1 MRKINYAL
9 IVSDFDGT
17 LVKADGTISDRTQ
30 NIIRRYV
37 DDGGI
42 FAIST
47 GRMPAGILPRVKELG
62 LKGVVCCG
70 QGSAIV
76 DIESNEVLLEG
87 NIPNEI
93 AVKICKKMEEM
104 GLHIH
109 VYSLW
114 DYYSNM
120 DDDALKM
127 YEGIV
132 KSKAILVQDK
142 PMSQFVKETGMN
154 PCKVLAMVAPE
165 DNEKVLVALEKEAFP
180 DCDVTRSSVYLVEVS
195 NAKYSKGTSV
205 EFLSQKYNIPM
216 EKTIAVGD
224 QVNDLSMIEI
234 AGLGIAVQNADEN
247 LKARALVCEYTN
259 EEDALAHIIEKYG
272 YLEE

>member
-93 AVKICKKMEEM
+93 AVKICEKMEKM

-127 YEGIV
+127 YERIV
-132 KSKAILVQDK
+132 KAKAVLVQDK

-224 QVNDLSMIEI
+224 QVNDLSMIEM

-247 LKARALVCEYTN
+247 LKARALVCDYTN

>member
-76 DIESNEVLLEG
+76 DIESNKVLLEG

-93 AVKICKKMEEM
+93 AVKICEKMEEM

-127 YEGIV
+127 YERIV
-132 KSKAILVQDK
+132 KAKAVLVQDK

-165 DNEKVLVALEKEAFP
+165 DNEKVLVALEKEAFS

-224 QVNDLSMIEI
+224 QVNDLSMIEM

-247 LKARALVCEYTN
+247 LKARALVCDYTN

>member
-93 AVKICKKMEEM
+93 AVKICEKMEEM

-165 DNEKVLVALEKEAFP
+165 DNEKVLVALEKEAFS

-216 EKTIAVGD
+216 DKTIAVGD

-247 LKARALVCEYTN
+247 LKAHALVCEYTN

>member
-93 AVKICKKMEEM
+93 ALKICEKMEEM

-224 QVNDLSMIEI
+224 QVNDLSMIEM

-247 LKARALVCEYTN
+247 LKARALVCDYTN

-272 YLEE
+272 YLEA

>member
-1 MRKINYAL
+1 MQKINYAL

-17 LVKADGTISDRTQ
+17 LVKEDGTISPKTRE
-30 NIIRRYV
+30 NIHRYIE
-37 DDGGI
+37 DGGI
-42 FAIST
+42 FAVST

-87 NIPNEI
+87 NIPNDI
-93 AVKICKKMEEM
+93 AVKICEKMEEM

-109 VYSLW
+109 VYTFW

-127 YEGIV
+127 YERIV
-132 KSKAILVQDK
+132 KSKAILVQDQPISK
-142 PMSQFVKETGMN
+142 FVKESGMH

-165 DNEKVLVALEKEAFP
+165 DNEKVLVALEKENF
-180 DCDVTRSSVYLVEVS
+180 DGCEVVRSSVYLVEVS
-195 NAKYSKGTSV
+195 NAQFTKGTSV
-205 EFLSQKYNIPM
+205 EFLAEKYNVPLK
-216 EKTIAVGD
+216 KTIAVGD
-224 QVNDLSMIEI
+224 QINDLSMIET
-234 AGLGIAVQNADEN
+234 AGLGIAVQNADEAV
-247 LKARALVCEYTN
+247 KARAVVCDYTN
-259 EEDALAHIIEKYG
+259 EEDAIAHIIEEYG
-272 YLEE
+272 YCK

>member
-76 DIESNEVLLEG
+76 DIESNKVLLEG

-93 AVKICKKMEEM
+93 AVKICEKMEEM

-165 DNEKVLVALEKEAFP
+165 DNERVLVALEKEAFP

-224 QVNDLSMIEI
+224 QVNDLSMIEM

-247 LKARALVCEYTN
+247 LKARALVCDYTN

>member
-93 AVKICKKMEEM
+93 AVKICEKMEEM

>member
-76 DIESNEVLLEG
+76 DIKSNKVLLEG

-93 AVKICKKMEEM
+93 AVKICEKMEEM

-127 YEGIV
+127 YERIV
-132 KSKAILVQDK
+132 KAKAVLVQDK

-165 DNEKVLVALEKEAFP
+165 DNEKVLVALEKEAFS

-234 AGLGIAVQNADEN
+234 AGLGIAVQNADVN
-247 LKARALVCEYTN
+247 LKARALVCDYTN

>member
-76 DIESNEVLLEG
+76 DIESNKVLLEG

-93 AVKICKKMEEM
+93 AVKICEKMEEM

>member
-1 MRKINYAL
+1 MQKINYAL

-17 LVKADGTISDRTQ
+17 LVKADGTISPQTQ
-30 NIIRRYV
+30 TVIRRYV
-37 DDGGI
+37 EDGGI

-76 DIESNEVLLEG
+76 DIESNKVLLEG
-87 NIPNEI
+87 NIPNDI
-93 AVKICKKMEEM
+93 AVDICEKMEAL

-120 DDDALKM
+120 DDEALKM
-127 YEGIV
+127 YERIV
-132 KSKAILVQDK
+132 KSKAILVEDK
-142 PMSQFVKETGMN
+142 PISQFVKESGMN

-165 DNEKVLVALEKEAFP
+165 DNEKVLVALEKENFP
-180 DCDVTRSSVYLVEVS
+180 GCEVTRSSVYLVEVS

-205 EFLSQKYNIPM
+205 EFLSQKYNVPM

-224 QVNDLSMIEI
+224 QINDLSMIEK

-247 LKARALVCEYTN
+247 LKASAHVCDYTN
-259 EEDALAHIIEKYG
+259 EEDAIAHIIEEYG
-272 YLEE
+272 YCK

>member
-1 MRKINYAL
+1 MQKINYAL

-17 LVKADGTISDRTQ
+17 LVKADGTISPQTQ
-30 NIIRRYV
+30 QIIRRYV

-93 AVKICKKMEEM
+93 AVDICRKMEEM

-109 VYSLW
+109 VYALW

-120 DDDALKM
+120 DDEALKM
-127 YEGIV
+127 YERIV
-132 KSKAILVQDK
+132 KSKAIIVEDK
-142 PMSQFVKETGMN
+142 PISQFVKETGMN

-165 DNEKVLVALEKEAFP
+165 DNERVRVALEKEKFSG
-180 DCDVTRSSVYLVEVS
+180 CEVTRSSVYLVEVS
-195 NAKYSKGTSV
+195 NAQYSKGTSID
-205 EFLSQKYNIPM
+205 FLSEKYNVPT

-224 QVNDLSMIEI
+224 QINDLSMIER
-234 AGLGIAVQNADEN
+234 AGLGIAVQNADDS
-247 LKARALVCEYTN
+247 LKARALVCDYTN

-272 YLEE
+272 YHQ

>member
-93 AVKICKKMEEM
+93 AVAICEKMEEM

-127 YEGIV
+127 YERIV
-132 KSKAILVQDK
+132 KAKAVLVQDK
-142 PMSQFVKETGMN
+142 PISQFVKETGMN

-165 DNEKVLVALEKEAFP
+165 DNERVLVTLEKEAFP
-180 DCDVTRSSVYLVEVS
+180 DCDVTRSNVYLVEVS

-224 QVNDLSMIEI
+224 QVNDLSMIEM

-247 LKARALVCEYTN
+247 LKARALVCDYTN

>member
-224 QVNDLSMIEI
+224 QVNDLSMIEM

>member
-76 DIESNEVLLEG
+76 DIESNKVLLEG

-93 AVKICKKMEEM
+93 AVKICEKMEEM

-127 YEGIV
+127 YERIV
-132 KSKAILVQDK
+132 KAKAVLVQDK

-165 DNEKVLVALEKEAFP
+165 DNEKVLVALEKEAFS

-247 LKARALVCEYTN
+247 LKARALVCDYTN
-259 EEDALAHIIEKYG
+259 EQDALAYIIEKYG

>member
-1 MRKINYAL
+1 MQKLNYAL

-17 LVKADGTISDRTQ
+17 LVKSSGTISPQTQ
-30 NIIRRYV
+30 NSIRRYV
-37 DDGGI
+37 NDGGI

-87 NIPNEI
+87 NIPNDI
-93 AVKICKKMEEM
+93 AVQICEKMEAM

-120 DDDALKM
+120 DDEALKM
-127 YEGIV
+127 YEQIV
-132 KSKAILVQDK
+132 KSKAILVEEK
-142 PMSQFVKETGMN
+142 PISQFVKETGMN

-165 DNEKVLVALEKEAFP
+165 DNERVRVALEKENF
-180 DCDVTRSSVYLVEVS
+180 CNCEVTRSSVYLVEVS

-205 EFLSQKYNIPM
+205 EFLSQQYNVPM

-224 QVNDLSMIEI
+224 QMNDLSMIEK

-247 LKARALVCEYTN
+247 LKARAVVCDYTN
-259 EEDALAHIIEKYG
+259 EEDAIAHIIEKYG
-272 YLEE
+272 YCK

>member
-1 MRKINYAL
+1 MQKLNYAL

-17 LVKADGTISDRTQ
+17 LVKSDGTISPQTQ
-30 NIIRRYV
+30 NSIRRYV
-37 DDGGI
+37 NDGGI

-87 NIPNEI
+87 NIPNDI
-93 AVKICKKMEEM
+93 AVDICEKMEAM

-120 DDDALKM
+120 DDEALKM
-127 YEGIV
+127 YERIV
-132 KSKAILVQDK
+132 KSKAILVEEK
-142 PMSQFVKETGMN
+142 PISQFVKETGMN

-165 DNEKVLVALEKEAFP
+165 DNERVRVALEKENFC
-180 DCDVTRSSVYLVEVS
+180 DCEVTRSSVYLVEVS

-205 EFLSQKYNIPM
+205 EFLSQQYNVPM
-216 EKTIAVGD
+216 EKTIVVGD
-224 QVNDLSMIEI
+224 QMNDLSMIEK

-247 LKARALVCEYTN
+247 LKARAVVCDYTN
-259 EEDALAHIIEKYG
+259 EEDAIAHIIAKYG
-272 YLEE
+272 YCK